1 MSMSRAWA
9 LVVLTSWLVL
19 SGCASQRGAAVP
31 APADGVAPPA
41 APPVAAAPEPV
52 DVQAPPASAVA
63 GAATGEVQPSPVATP
78 QAPRPKPTLRE
89 ICRLPKPGEEAFID
103 ATRRRVQETVCGAN
117 LWFDGLF
124 GGPPDI
130 QNARAVS
137 GVLEA
142 SDLYSEFR
150 GNALKVRL
158 RANYDLANLKNRVN
172 LFLGRG
178 DDREVIEDRIVGLA
192 VRSSIFGLESRD
204 EWLAGLGY
212 SPPGRLGDRFD
223 FRLGARIKSSPE
235 VYVQGRYRR
244 DVAVGEK
251 SAVRFRETV
260 FWENRQDGFGS
271 TTSVDVDRLINPRL
285 LLRWANVA
293 TVSQSTEGALWRTSF
308 LVYQNIDHRRA
319 LLYQAFV
326 RGETAATVPLR
337 EFGTQ
342 VVFRMPIGRTWLFG
356 NFTVGYSWPRFE
368 RVDRREG
375 SALVGF
381 GIELLFG
388 RDPY

>member
-1 MSMSRAWA
+1 MSMPRALA
-9 LVVLTSWLVL
+9 LGVLTSWLLL
-19 SGCASQRGAAVP
+19 SGCASQRGAP
-31 APADGVAPPA
+31 APAPAGGVAPPSP
-41 APPVAAAPEPV
+41 PPVVAAPEAA
-52 DVQAPPASAVA
+52 DAQAPPASAGA

-78 QAPRPKPTLRE
+78 QGPRPKLTLRE
-89 ICRLPKPGEEAFID
+89 ICRQPKPGEEAFID
-103 ATRRRVQETVCGAN
+103 AARRRVQETVCGAN

-137 GVLEA
+137 GVLEG
-142 SDLYSEFR
+142 SDLYSESKR
-150 GNALKVRL
+150 NALKLRL

-178 DDREVIEDRIVGLA
+178 DEREVIEDRIEGLA
-192 VRSSIFGLESRD
+192 VRSSIFGLDSRD

-244 DVAVGEK
+244 DVSVGEK
-251 SAVRFRETV
+251 SAIRFRETV
-260 FWENRQDGFGS
+260 FWENRRDGFGS
-271 TTSVDVDRLINPRL
+271 TTRVDVDRLINPRL

-293 TVSQSTEGALWRTSF
+293 TVSQSTEGSLWRTSF
-308 LVYQNIDHRRA
+308 LVYQNLDHRRA

-326 RGETAATVPLR
+326 RGETAADVPLR
-337 EFGTQ
+337 EYGTQ

-356 NFTVGYSWPRFE
+356 NFTAGYSWPRFE

-375 SALVGF
+375 SALAGF

-388 RDPY
+388 KDPY